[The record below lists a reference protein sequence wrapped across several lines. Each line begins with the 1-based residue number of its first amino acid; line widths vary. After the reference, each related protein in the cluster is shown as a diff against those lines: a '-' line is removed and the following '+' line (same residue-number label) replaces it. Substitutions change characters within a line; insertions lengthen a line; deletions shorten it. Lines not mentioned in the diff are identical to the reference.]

1 MRAPNP
7 KIRLPLGSPI
17 LELRQLGKSFPG
29 VKVLDGVD
37 FELRRG
43 EVHVL
48 LGENG
53 AGKSTL
59 AKILSGACQKDSGEI
74 LLDGQPAE
82 IRNPRHAWALG
93 IGMIYQELNLAPNL
107 TVAENIFLGREHT
120 LVPGVISDRQMRTQA
135 REILDGLRVPL
146 DVRARLG
153 TLGIAQQQM
162 VEIAKALSLHA
173 RILIM
178 DEPTSALTGQEI
190 RELFATMRGLKE
202 RGVAIIYISH
212 RLEELAEIGDRVTVL
227 RDGHS
232 VATRAVGEV
241 EVSELIRL
249 MVNRE
254 LQEQYPRRRTA
265 RGAELLRVEHLTQN
279 GRLRDIS
286 FVLHRGEV
294 LGLAGLLGS
303 GRSRL
308 ARALFGAEPIDSG
321 AIFLEGRP
329 CRIDSPGQAIK
340 LGIGFL
346 AEDRRTDGLVLMLSL
361 RENTSLPSLAR
372 FCRWGVVGRARER
385 CASEQYRRQLRI
397 RSQGIEQSVNL
408 LSGGNQ
414 QKVVLSKW
422 LCAQARLFIFDE
434 PTRGID
440 VGAKVEIYE
449 WMNQLTAAGSAIL
462 MISSDMPEILGMSD
476 RVLTL
481 CRGAITAELDAEEAS
496 QEAIMRGALGV
507 GASPASFSAASPS
520 VAGEKVRPD
529 PDAPDRFNRAQHEQ
543 VP

>member
-1 MRAPNP
+1 MS
-7 KIRLPLGSPI
+7 LGSPI
-17 LELRQLGKSFPG
+17 LELRHLGKSFPG

-37 FELRRG
+37 FELLRG

-74 LLDGQPAE
+74 RLDGKVTE

-107 TVAENIFLGREHT
+107 TVAENIFLGREYT
-120 LVPGVISDRQMRTQA
+120 LLPGVISDRQMRAQA
-135 REILDGLRVPL
+135 QEIVDNLRVPL

-153 TLGIAQQQM
+153 SLGIAQRQM

-202 RGVAIIYISH
+202 QGVAIIYISH

-232 VATRAVGEV
+232 VATRAVDEV

-254 LQEQYPRRRTA
+254 LKARYPRRRAA
-265 RGAELLRVEHLTQN
+265 RGAELLRVEHLTQK
-279 GRLRDIS
+279 GRLHDIS
-286 FVLHRGEV
+286 LVLHQGEV

-308 ARALFGAEPIDSG
+308 ARTLFGAEPIDSG
-321 AIFLEGRP
+321 AIFLDGRP
-329 CRIDSPGQAIK
+329 CRIDSPAQAIK

-346 AEDRRTDGLVLMLSL
+346 AEDRRSDGLVLMLSL
-361 RENTSLPSLAR
+361 RENTSLPSLTR
-372 FCRWGVVGRARER
+372 FCRWGVVKPTRER
-385 CASEQYRRQLRI
+385 CASEQFRRQLRI
-397 RSQGIEQSVNL
+397 RSQGTEQLVNL

-449 WMNQLTAAGSAIL
+449 LMNQLTAAGAGIL

-476 RVLTL
+476 RILTL
-481 CRGAITAELDAEEAS
+481 CRGAITGELNAQEAS
-496 QEAIMRGALGV
+496 QEAILRRALGI
-507 GASPASFSAASPS
+507 GSGPTPSSATSPS
-520 VAGEKVRPD
+520 VTAEKVKP
-529 PDAPDRFNRAQHEQ
+529 APDLCEPGGFN
-543 VP
+543 

>member
-1 MRAPNP
+1 
-7 KIRLPLGSPI
+7 
-17 LELRQLGKSFPG
+17 LELRHLGKSFPG
-29 VKVLDGVD
+29 VKVLNGVD
-37 FELRRG
+37 FDLRRG

-74 LLDGQPAE
+74 WLDGKVTE
-82 IRNPRHAWALG
+82 IRNPRHARALG

-107 TVAENIFLGREHT
+107 TVAQNIFLGREPA
-120 LVPGVISDRQMRTQA
+120 LAPGVISDRRTRTQA
-135 REILDGLRVPL
+135 REILEGLRVPL
-146 DVRARLG
+146 DVRARVG
-153 TLGIAQQQM
+153 SLGIAQQQM

-190 RELFATMRGLKE
+190 RQLFATMRGLKE
-202 RGVAIIYISH
+202 RGVAILYISH

-232 VATRAVGEV
+232 EATRAVGEV

-254 LQEQYPRRRTA
+254 LKEQYPRRRT
-265 RGAELLRVEHLTQN
+265 RPGAELLRVEHLTQK
-279 GRLRDIS
+279 GRLHDIS
-286 FVLHRGEV
+286 LVLHRGEV

-308 ARALFGAEPIDSG
+308 ARALFGAAPIDSG
-321 AIFLEGRP
+321 AIFLEERP
-329 CRIDSPGQAIK
+329 CRIDSPAQAIK

-372 FCRWGVVGRARER
+372 FCRLGVVGRAKER
-385 CASEQYRRQLRI
+385 RASEQYRRQLRI

-422 LCAQARLFIFDE
+422 LCAQARLFVFDE

-449 WMNQLTAAGSAIL
+449 LMNQLTASGAGIL

-476 RVLTL
+476 RILTL
-481 CRGAITAELDAEEAS
+481 CRGTITGEFDAEEAS
-496 QEAIMRGALGV
+496 PEAIMRGALGV
-507 GASPASFSAASPS
+507 GVNPAPFSATSFPVSA
-520 VAGEKVRPD
+520 EKVRND
-529 PDAPDRFNRAQHEQ
+529 PDAPDGSNRVQHEQ
-543 VP
+543 VA